1 MSSDTSVDLR
11 EVIFVNRAAEEAYRG
26 LPDEVRQAADARTT
40 AIQNHQA
47 LPRNQ
52 RQSLSGKLAG
62 IDEVRILSDGDTYRV
77 YHLVEFAEVI
87 YILDAGMKKSPT
99 GSRIPKPQSEMLEK
113 RKRSAQDDYD
123 RNRAA
128 YGTAMQERLARR
140 RALASSNAPKPHG
153 GESR

>member
-1 MSSDTSVDLR
+1 MSSDTSVDVR
-11 EVIFVNRAAEEAYRG
+11 KVIFVNRAAEEAYRG

-62 IDEVRILSDGDTYRV
+62 IDEVRIPSDGDTYRV

-113 RKRSAQDDYD
+113 RKRFAQDDYEQ
-123 RNRAA
+123 NKVA
-128 YGTAMQERLARR
+128 YRTAMQERLARR
-140 RALASSNAPKPHG
+140 RALESSNAPKPHG

>member
-1 MSSDTSVDLR
+1 MSSDASVDIR

-40 AIQNHQA
+40 AIQNHQP

-52 RQSLSGKLAG
+52 RQSLAGKLAG

-87 YILDAGMKKSPT
+87 YILDAGIKKSPT
-99 GSRIPKPQSEMLEK
+99 GSRMPKPQSELLEK
-113 RKRSAQDDYD
+113 RKKLAHDDYD
-123 RNRAA
+123 RNKGA
-128 YGTAMQERLARR
+128 YRTAMQERLMRR
-140 RALASSNAPKPHG
+140 RASAAPKPQG

>member
-1 MSSDTSVDLR
+1 MSSDASVDIR

-40 AIQNHQA
+40 AIQNHQP

-62 IDEVRILSDGDTYRV
+62 IDEVRILSDGDAYRV
-77 YHLVEFAEVI
+77 
-87 YILDAGMKKSPT
+87 S
-99 GSRIPKPQSEMLEK
+99 KPQSEMLEK
-113 RKRSAQDDYD
+113 RGKFARDDYD
-123 RNRAA
+123 QNKEAYRAS
-128 YGTAMQERLARR
+128 MQERLSRR
-140 RALASSNAPKPHG
+140 RALEPSAAPKPQG

>member
-1 MSSDTSVDLR
+1 MSSDASVDIR

-40 AIQNHQA
+40 AIQNYRP

-77 YHLVEFAEVI
+77 YHLVEFGEVI
-87 YILDAGMKKSPT
+87 YVLDAGMKKSPT
-99 GSRIPKPQSEMLEK
+99 GSGMPKPQSEMLEM
-113 RKRSAQDDYD
+113 RKKFAYDDYD
-123 RNRAA
+123 RNKEAYRAA
-128 YGTAMQERLARR
+128 MQQRLSRR
-140 RALASSNAPKPHG
+140 MALEPSAAPRPRG